1 MTLLDFLNVLDGYVW
16 GLPLIILLLST
27 GLYLTALLRGVQF
40 TMLRHALSLA
50 FVTRK
55 EPGGEG
61 DISHFQALM
70 TALSATVGIG
80 NIAGVATAIAV
91 GGPGAVFWMWMTGL
105 AGMATK
111 YTEALLAVKYRVHD
125 ARGRMSGGPMV
136 YIAAIGPH
144 RAWKALAAA
153 FAVFAVTA
161 SFGIGCMT
169 QSNSVAEALSGSFGV
184 PAWLTGVVLA
194 VMTAVVI
201 LGGVRWIARA
211 ASVIVP
217 VMIALYG
224 LSALY
229 ILWLF
234 AERIPWALGL
244 ILTHAFTPAAAT
256 GGFAGASV
264 WIAARMGVAR
274 GIFSNESGLGSS
286 PIAAAAARTH
296 EPVAQ
301 ALVSMTQT
309 FIDTLIVCSMT
320 ALVILCTGAWNSGLN
335 GASLTTR
342 AFSLALGEG
351 AGSAL
356 VALSLSLFAY
366 STTIGWS
373 YYGERAL
380 QSLAGLKW
388 AVTYQV
394 VFCFLLIVGAVSEL
408 EEVWTFSD
416 IANGLMAFPNL
427 VALLMLSPVA
437 LAETRRYLAARA
449 QAPRPRE
456 DPS

>member
-1 MTLLDFLNVLDGYVW
+1 MTLLDALNAVDGYVW

-27 GLYLTALLRGVQF
+27 GLYLTFLLGGVQF

-50 FVTRK
+50 FVMRG

-105 AGMATK
+105 VGMATK

-125 ARGRMSGGPMV
+125 ERGRMSGGPMV

-144 RAWKALAAA
+144 PAWKALAAA
-153 FAVFAVTA
+153 FAVSAVIA

-169 QSNSVAEALSGSFGV
+169 QSNSVAEALQGSFGV
-184 PAWLTGVVLA
+184 PEWLTGLVIAL
-194 VMTAVVI
+194 MTAVVI

-217 VMIALYG
+217 VMILLYSV
-224 LSALY
+224 SALY
-229 ILWLF
+229 VLWLYVD
-234 AERIPWALGL
+234 RIPWALGL

-286 PIAAAAARTH
+286 PIAAAAAKTR

-320 ALVILCTGAWNSGLN
+320 ALVILLTGAWESGLN

-342 AFSLALGEG
+342 AFSLGLGEG
-351 AGSAL
+351 AGS
-356 VALSLSLFAY
+356 VVVTLSLALFAY

-388 AVTYQV
+388 AVWYKL
-394 VFCFLLIVGAVSEL
+394 VFCFLLIVGAVSNL

-427 VALLMLSPVA
+427 VALVMLSPVA
-437 LAETRRYLAARA
+437 LAETRRYLAAPAPPKRA
-449 QAPRPRE
+449 PEEPA
-456 DPS
+456 